1 MKLVVIYFSQRHIK
15 ATYRR
20 DNPVLLFVT
29 DGSDGKYRIHRE
41 GIYEPYFLT
50 VNDLQY
56 SDRGSY
62 YCCLPSNCS
71 DSVEGD
77 CQRFVLRIRGKVSL
91 SFKPKNINTQILLT
105 GLHKFFINVL
115 GDHCLKS
122 QDNFP

>member
-1 MKLVVIYFSQRHIK
+1 MIDCFEIGRFLPFSTSYK
-15 ATYRR
+15 SNVPKG
-20 DNPVLLFVT
+20 NPVLLFLT

-77 CQRFVLRIRGKVSL
+77 CQRFVLRVRGKVSCPL
-91 SFKPKNINTQILLT
+91 SPRIST
-105 GLHKFFINVL
+105 HKFF
-115 GDHCLKS
+115 
-122 QDNFP
+122 